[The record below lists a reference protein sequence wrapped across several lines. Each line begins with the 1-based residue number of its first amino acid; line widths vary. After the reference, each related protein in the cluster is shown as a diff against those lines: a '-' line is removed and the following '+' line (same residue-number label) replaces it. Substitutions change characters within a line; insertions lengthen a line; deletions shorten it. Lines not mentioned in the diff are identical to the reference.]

1 MEQNIL
7 VFLPQAVLDLTNFL
21 MWVSL
26 PLPLFQ
32 ITMPKVPQ
40 NDEKIR
46 NKMVSAFLTLNNRV
60 ALPVVP
66 HRDF

>member
-46 NKMVSAFLTLNNRV
+46 NKMVSVFFDAE
-60 ALPVVP
+60 
-66 HRDF
+66 